1 MKKIFNRSFFI
12 LMLFVVFSITV
23 LTCSAA
29 DVKKASVDTIGAVM
43 AEDVFEMK
51 VTGERIN
58 LVKNNTMAL
67 KAEVVGVNEQP
78 AISWKSSDEAVATV
92 DETGTVKGQAV
103 GRALITATTEV
114 AGQTIE
120 GHYSVNVVTSE
131 NFVKNFLEE
140 NQILSYQYSYV
151 DDYFYTN
158 DKDCWQDTFGYARIF
173 DLVAPYIV
181 LEYDYTRVF
190 FNYEDRD
197 FMIQLWKGQYGYVFY
212 GSEIGVYSKDP
223 SDKEPGMLTFYSK
236 AEEEYWPMMEMT
248 LYHENISG
256 EWEREFTRDYDKYW
270 WCTGFKPGHLRQVE
284 PADELRMV
292 AKITFKDAKMAK
304 QFALGLKECGLTR
317 AKNVN
322 SLEND
327 NYYRVKDTVH
337 VRWQN
342 ISEAENTMPIKIG
355 AAALFGFNFL
365 ALLIGVLLM
374 LGFGALAGGLLF
386 LLFI

>member
-1 MKKIFNRSFFI
+1 MKRILRKTLFV
-12 LMLFVVFSITV
+12 LMLFVILTMTV
-23 LTCSAA
+23 LTCSAK
-29 DVKKASVDTIGAVM
+29 DVKKESVDTIGAVM
-43 AEDVFEMK
+43 AQEVYEMK
-51 VTGERIN
+51 VTGDQIN
-58 LVKNNTMAL
+58 LKENTAMTL
-67 KAEVVGVNEQP
+67 KAEVTGVKKQP
-78 AISWKSSDEAVATV
+78 VITWTSSDESVAVV
-92 DETGTVKGQAV
+92 DENGNVKGKAV
-103 GRALITATTEV
+103 GRALITASAEV

-120 GHYSVNVVTSE
+120 GHYSVYVVTHE
-131 NFVKNFLEE
+131 NFVKNFLEK

-212 GSEIGVYSKDP
+212 GSEIGIYSKDP
-223 SDKEPGMLTFYSK
+223 SDKEPGMLTFYGK
-236 AEEEYWPMMEMT
+236 AEEEYWPTMEMT
-248 LYHENISG
+248 LYHQNIQG

-365 ALLIGVLLM
+365 AILIAGLFM
-374 LGFGALAGGLLF
+374 LGFGALAGAL
-386 LLFI
+386 LLFII